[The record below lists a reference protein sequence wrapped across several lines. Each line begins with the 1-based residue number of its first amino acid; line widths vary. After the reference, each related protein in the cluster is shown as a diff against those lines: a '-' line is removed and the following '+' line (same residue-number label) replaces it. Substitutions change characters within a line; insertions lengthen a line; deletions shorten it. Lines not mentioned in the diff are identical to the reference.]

1 MHWDTDKKADLNES
15 IMGSAVIFG
24 MTVGAVSGGALM

>member
-1 MHWDTDKKADLNES
+1 MGWDTDKQADLNES